1 MSGQFTNRKKL
12 IMLAAAIYEKMPYIK
27 NAESLF
33 SEAEMKGKKY
43 GMKVSGYLPDAGSV
57 SSGLV
62 ASPDK
67 IHEVEVFAWLK
78 NKNTAVEVDL
88 WDEFTNI
95 EDFKKEILD
104 KRSGKLARE
113 VQLEVLGENVYRS
126 CQAVATSTTGFGLLT
141 DAASALD
148 ELAVDGDVVT
158 FLRPTLHAKIAE
170 GGLSRFIP
178 SEKMKEIYEDNYLGQ
193 YAGSAQVELAG
204 MPVLDTTGAD
214 AAPTISAEVVKD
226 AANNVIGLKPIVS
239 MTGSGSGS
247 LKVGVPYKV
256 SGLKIVDE
264 SGIETE
270 QDYVIILNSEKQ
282 YDADG
287 NETTVTYVPEIRITS
302 QGKAY
307 GNPNAWMSAADI
319 AAANVDGTV
328 TLTLGV
334 IDGITI
340 GKKYN
345 VGQTR
350 TIKSLSFDQYR
361 FSTLPAAKTEDVG
374 TFENITLKAQMGNN
388 LLNGT
393 NLVRVDLPFCSK
405 LFEPRRSVTIF
416 VEIA

>member
-1 MSGQFTNRKKL
+1 MSGTFSTRKKL
-12 IMLAAAIYEKMPYIK
+12 VMLAAAVAEKMPYIK
-27 NAESLF
+27 NADSLF
-33 SEAEMKGKKY
+33 SESEMKGKKY
-43 GMKVSGYLPDAGSV
+43 GMKVSGYLADPGTV
-57 SSGLV
+57 SDGLE
-62 ASPDK
+62 ANPDK
-67 IHEVEVFAWLK
+67 IHEVEIFAWMK
-78 NKNTAVEVDL
+78 NKNTSVEVDL

-113 VQLEVLGENVYRS
+113 TQFEVLGENVYRS
-126 CQAVATSTTGFGLLT
+126 AQAVVTNTTGFGVLT
-141 DAASALD
+141 DAASKLD

-158 FLRPTLHAKIAE
+158 FLRPTLHGKIAE

-178 SEKMKEIYEDNYLGQ
+178 ADKMKEIYEDNYLGQ

-226 AANNVIGLKPIVS
+226 ASNNIIGIKPIGS
-239 MTGSGSGS
+239 ITTSGSGEI
-247 LKVGVPYKV
+247 KVGVPYTV

-270 QDYVIILNSEKQ
+270 QEFVVIPNVEKR
-282 YDADG
+282 YDAEG
-287 NETTVTYVPEIRITS
+287 NESTVVYIPEIRITS
-302 QGKAY
+302 KGKGY

-319 AAANVDGTV
+319 AAAVAGTTF

-334 IDGITI
+334 MDGISI
-340 GKKYN
+340 GKKYD
-345 VGQTR
+345 VGQCR
-350 TIKSLSFDQYR
+350 TVKALSFDQYR

-388 LLNGT
+388 LLKGT
-393 NLVRVDLPFCSK
+393 NLVRIDFPFCSK
-405 LFEPRRSVTIF
+405 LFEIRKSVTIY
-416 VEIA
+416 VEK